1 MNVFDIIVIICLGYG
16 LIRGL
21 IKGFIVE
28 VSGVIAI
35 FFGAL
40 GAFKFASL
48 FTPFVFNYVNL
59 DPMIVQGI
67 CFLILFIVIVYGI
80 SLLAKMITKTLQI
93 IALGLLN
100 RIMGGLFGLIKW
112 LVIISSLTLVFN
124 QIESVISLVPQ
135 AYIAESIAYKYFVD
149 LGILLFDWLLNNNPI
164 SEQKL
169 I

>member
-1 MNVFDIIVIICLGYG
+1 
-16 LIRGL
+16 
-21 IKGFIVE
+21 
-28 VSGVIAI
+28 
-35 FFGAL
+35 
-40 GAFKFASL
+40 
-48 FTPFVFNYVNL
+48 
-59 DPMIVQGI
+59 
-67 CFLILFIVIVYGI
+67 
-80 SLLAKMITKTLQI
+80 MITKTLQI

-112 LVIISSLTLVFN
+112 LVIISSLVLVFN

-135 AYIAESIAYKYFVD
+135 AYISESIAYTYFVD

>member
-1 MNVFDIIVIICLGYG
+1 MNVLDFIVIICLGYG

-35 FFGAL
+35 FFGVL

-48 FTPFVFNYVNL
+48 FTSFVFKYVAL
-59 DPMIVQGI
+59 DPKVVQGI
-67 CFLILFIVIVYGI
+67 CFLILFIGIVYGI

-112 LVIISSLTLVFN
+112 LVIISSLILVFN

-135 AYIAESIAYKYFVD
+135 AYIAESIAYTYFVD